1 MIPGSREIAAPPV
14 SVAIDSSDSLHDD
27 EPIRIDTKD
36 GITGALGR
44 HPPVGTRVP
53 ITPGR
58 GSMRLVMQVSRDDRR
73 LGTVPA
79 RQHRPVVDPAGLRD
93 AICIPEFALGI
104 STGPMSIE
112 DDRQTSAPS
121 ALDDPV
127 HHLQTGQAVQIWI

>member
-14 SVAIDSSDSLHDD
+14 RVATDPFDSLHDD
-27 EPIRIDTKD
+27 EPVRVDTKD

-44 HPPVGTRVP
+44 HPPVGPRVS

-73 LGTVPA
+73 LATVPA

-93 AICIPEFALGI
+93 AICVPEFALGV

-112 DDRQTSAPS
+112 DDRQTWAPG
-121 ALDDPV
+121 ALDAPV
-127 HHLQTGQAVQIWI
+127 HHLQTG